1 MTSSD
6 HITAL
11 LSELHL
17 GELKKVLPV
26 LLNQA
31 VQKNIGYP
39 EFLELC
45 LKTEVASRQQKSLEM
60 RMKQAKF
67 PYQGLLKD
75 FDFGFQTSVSKRQ
88 IDTLKDMHW
97 LKDAY
102 NLIFLGPPGIGK
114 THLAVGLGI
123 EAIKQGYHAYFI
135 TLDELLT
142 TLKTQTMLQRSQRRI
157 KQLLSADLVILDEA
171 GYGEVSKTEANL
183 LFQFISGLYGSVS
196 AIVTTNKGF
205 DEWPS
210 FLGDA
215 VITTAI
221 LDRLVHKSEIFNM
234 TGDSYR
240 LHHRDT
246 IFK

>member
-1 MTSSD
+1 MNIQD
-6 HITAL
+6 KITNYL
-11 LSELHL
+11 TELHL
-17 GELKKVLPV
+17 SEIKKSLPE

-31 VQKNIGYP
+31 VTKQPSYP
-39 EFLELC
+39 EFIKNCLE
-45 LKTEVASRQQKSLEM
+45 TEVNARHQKSLKI
-60 RMKQAKF
+60 RMKQARF

-75 FDFGFQTSVSKRQ
+75 FDYGFQTSVSKRQ
-88 IDTLKDMHW
+88 IETLKEMHW

-114 THLAVGLGI
+114 THLAIGLGI
-123 EAIKQGYHAYFI
+123 EAVNQGYHVYFI

-142 TLKTQTMLQRSQRRI
+142 ILKTQNMLQRSRQKI
-157 KQLLSADLVILDEA
+157 KRLLAADLIILDEV
-171 GYGEVSKTEANL
+171 GYGEVNKVEANL
-183 LFQFISGLYGSVS
+183 LFQFISGVYESVS
-196 AIVTTNKGF
+196 VIVTTNKGF

-215 VITTAI
+215 VITTAL

-240 LHHRDT
+240 LQHRNT

>member
-1 MTSSD
+1 MNTETD
-6 HITAL
+6 FATML
-11 LSELHL
+11 TELHM
-17 GELKKVLPV
+17 GELKKVLPE
-26 LLNQA
+26 LFNQA
-31 VQKNIGYP
+31 VKDQPAYP
-39 EFLELC
+39 EFLKYC
-45 LKTEVASRQQKSLEM
+45 LEAEVTARQKKSLDI

-67 PYQGLLKD
+67 PYEGLLEN

-88 IDTLKDMHW
+88 IDTLRGMHW

-114 THLAVGLGI
+114 SHLAVGLGI
-123 EAIKQGYHAYFI
+123 EAVKQGYHVCFI
-135 TLDELLT
+135 TLDELLNI
-142 TLKTQTMLQRSQRRI
+142 LKTKTMLQRSQRRV
-157 KQLLSADLVILDEA
+157 KQLLNADLVVLDEV
-171 GYGEVSKTEANL
+171 GYGDVSKLEANL
-183 LFQFISGLYGSVS
+183 LFQFISGLYENVSV
-196 AIVTTNKGF
+196 IVTTNKGF

-221 LDRLVHKSEIFNM
+221 LDRLVHNSEIFNM

-240 LHHRDT
+240 LQHRNT

>member
-1 MTSSD
+1 MSTNAAVNKMLSD
-6 HITAL
+6 
-11 LSELHL
+11 LHL
-17 GELKKVLPV
+17 NEFRKSLAE

-31 VQKNIGYP
+31 IQKQPSYL
-39 EFLELC
+39 EFLKIC
-45 LKTEVASRQQKSLEM
+45 LEAEVAARQDKSLLM
-60 RMKQAKF
+60 RMKQARF
-67 PYQGLLKD
+67 PYEGVLDK

-88 IDTLKDMHW
+88 IETLKEMHW

-123 EAIKQGYHAYFI
+123 EAVRLGYHAYFI

-142 TLKTQTMLQRSQRRI
+142 VLKTQPMLQRSQRRA
-157 KQLLSADLVILDEA
+157 KQLLAADLVILDEV
-171 GYGEVSKTEANL
+171 GYGEVNKHEANL
-183 LFQFISGLYGSVS
+183 LFQFISSLYQNISV
-196 AIVTTNKGF
+196 IVTTNKGF

-234 TGDSYR
+234 VGDSYR
-240 LHHRDT
+240 LQHRNT